1 MQVER
6 IAGSR
11 DIRTFGGREYRKV
24 ANQKWNR
31 VSNGAQCSR
40 QWEDG
45 EMERKCGSV
54 QRRMLLT
61 LS

>member
-11 DIRTFGGREYRKV
+11 DICTFGGRECRNSRKEV

-31 VSNGAQCSR
+31 ISNGARCSR

-45 EMERKCGSV
+45 EMERKGGGV
-54 QRRMLLT
+54 Q
-61 LS
+61 